1 MERDPLVEASKSPL
15 SSMGMGRSRYALGL
29 LFVIYSVNHVDRQI
43 MHILIEPV
51 RLDLD
56 LSDAQMGALVGAAF
70 AIFYTFAGLP
80 IARWADRGNR
90 RNIIAAALAIWSVMT
105 VASGMARGFLTLMA
119 ARIGV
124 GVGEAGCTP
133 PAHSL
138 ISDYF
143 PAERRATALSTYALG
158 VPMGTLLGLA
168 FGGFLADQ
176 VGWRMAF
183 FVVGAPG
190 VLLAL
195 LTRFTLPEAQ
205 RGRNDSAADISV
217 QPLREVLAFI
227 WSLRSIR
234 HVIIAASLQTLT
246 LAGWGAWQATFLIRV
261 HDLTL
266 TQAGLALGLIAGV
279 AGGLGTFG
287 GGWLS
292 DRLSAR
298 DPRWYLWLPAL
309 GALVSIP
316 FSLVAFTTDSV
327 ALALCLLA
335 LASLGNHM
343 YSAVG
348 HAVVQSLVK
357 PRMRAVM
364 SAVALFGMN
373 LLGFGVGPWAV
384 GVISARLG
392 GGEALREAMLF
403 VSFFMLW
410 ACVHYVLAGRS
421 YRIDLQAKN
430 AT

>member
-1 MERDPLVEASKSPL
+1 
-15 SSMGMGRSRYALGL
+15 MGG
-29 LFVIYSVNHVDRQI
+29 
-43 MHILIEPV
+43 
-51 RLDLD
+51 
-56 LSDAQMGALVGAAF
+56 
-70 AIFYTFAGLP
+70 
-80 IARWADRGNR
+80 
-90 RNIIAAALAIWSVMT
+90 
-105 VASGMARGFLTLMA
+105 
-119 ARIGV
+119 
-124 GVGEAGCTP
+124 GEAGCTP

-168 FGGFLADQ
+168 FGGYLADQ
-176 VGWRMAF
+176 LGWRMAF

-195 LTRFTLPEAQ
+195 LTRFTLPEPQ
-205 RGRNDSAADISV
+205 RGRGDAAADLSV
-217 QPLREVLAFI
+217 QPLREVMAFI
-227 WSLRSIR
+227 WSLHSIR

-261 HDLTL
+261 HGLTL

-292 DRLSAR
+292 DRLSSR

-309 GALVSIP
+309 GALISIP
-316 FSLVAFTTDSV
+316 FSLVAFSTDSV
-327 ALALCLLA
+327 SLALCLIA

-392 GGEALREAMLF
+392 GGEALRDAMLW
-403 VSFFMLW
+403 VSLFMLW
-410 ACVHYVLAGRS
+410 GCVHYVLAARS
-421 YRIDLQAKN
+421 YRRDLQAKN
-430 AT
+430 AA

>member
-1 MERDPLVEASKSPL
+1 MGLV
-15 SSMGMGRSRYALGL
+15 RSRYALGL
-29 LFVIYSVNHVDRQI
+29 LFVVYAVNHVDRQI

-51 RLDLD
+51 RLDLE

-90 RNIIAAALAIWSVMT
+90 RNIIAVALAIWSAMT
-105 VASGMARGFLTLMA
+105 VASGLARGFLTLMA

-143 PAERRATALSTYALG
+143 PAERRATALSIYALG

-168 FGGFLADQ
+168 FGGYLADQ

-195 LTRFTLPEAQ
+195 VTRFTLPEPQ
-205 RGRNDSAADISV
+205 RGRSDAAADVSV

-309 GALVSIP
+309 GAGISIP
-316 FSLVAFTTDSV
+316 FSLVAFTTGSIT
-327 ALALCLLA
+327 LALCLMA
-335 LASLGNHM
+335 LASLGNHI
-343 YSAVG
+343 YSAVS

-364 SAVALFGMN
+364 SAIALFGMN

-392 GGEALREAMLF
+392 GGEALRDAMLW
-403 VSFFMLW
+403 VSLFMLW

-421 YRIDLQAKN
+421 YRRDLQAKN
-430 AT
+430 AA

>member
-1 MERDPLVEASKSPL
+1 MKQP
-15 SSMGMGRSRYALGL
+15 GTRYALGL
-29 LFVIYSVNHVDRQI
+29 LFVVYTVNHVDRQI

-51 RLDLD
+51 RLDLG

-70 AIFYTFAGLP
+70 ALFYTLAGLP

-90 RNIIAAALAIWSVMT
+90 RNIISIALAIWSAMT
-105 VASGMARGFLTLMA
+105 VASGLAWNFLTLMA
-119 ARIGV
+119 ARVGV

-143 PAERRATALSTYALG
+143 PEKRRATALSAYALG
-158 VPMGTLLGLA
+158 VPVGTLLGLA
-168 FGGFLADQ
+168 FGGILADQ
-176 VGWRMAF
+176 LGWRTAF

-190 VLLAL
+190 ILLAL
-195 LTRFTLPEAQ
+195 LTRLTLPEPP
-205 RGRNDSAADISV
+205 RGRSDATADLSI
-217 QPLREVLAFI
+217 QPLGEVLRFV

-234 HVIIAASLQTLT
+234 HVLLAASLQTLT

-261 HDLTL
+261 HELTL
-266 TQAGLALGLIAGV
+266 TQAGIALGLIAGI
-279 AGGLGTFG
+279 AGGVGTFG

-309 GALVSIP
+309 GALVSLP
-316 FSLVAFTTDSV
+316 FSLIAFSTGSV
-327 ALALCLLA
+327 SLALGFMA
-335 LASLGNHM
+335 VASLGNHV

-364 SAVALFGMN
+364 SAIALFGMN

-384 GVISARLG
+384 GVISEELG
-392 GGEALREAMLF
+392 GGAALRGAMLWA
-403 VSFFMLW
+403 SLFMVW
-410 ACVHYVLAGRS
+410 ACVHYVLAARS
-421 YRIDLQAKN
+421 YRRDLLAKN
-430 AT
+430 AS